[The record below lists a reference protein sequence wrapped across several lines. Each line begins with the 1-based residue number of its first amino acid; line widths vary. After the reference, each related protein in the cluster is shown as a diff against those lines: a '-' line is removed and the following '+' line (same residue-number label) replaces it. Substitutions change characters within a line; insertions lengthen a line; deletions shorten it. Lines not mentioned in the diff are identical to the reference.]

1 MKHHEP
7 LHYYTLLLFLLAGM
21 LFTRTVIAD
30 ESHAQNQQDDIK
42 NILSTSSTLTERA
55 VELQQNITSHQDEIK
70 KLESEI
76 AAYQERLT
84 DVGNQKKTL
93 QTEIKT
99 IDLTRSKLAADVKL
113 TQARIAQT
121 NSKIAEL
128 SDDIDINQIRI
139 EKNRELIRD
148 IIRKIDQESSRSFT
162 EVVLS
167 KQSISE
173 LLADTEDMNRL
184 QSSIRDSIES
194 LRRLRDELST
204 QKGSFQTQQKT
215 LLSLNSQLADQKK
228 IADQKRLEQNQL
240 LKDTQNQEANYKKLL
255 TQKQERKTQFEREID
270 DFEAQLRA
278 EIDPNTIPKPGTKV
292 FAYPVEKP
300 YITQRFGRTVD
311 AVRLYTSGTHN
322 GIDFRAP
329 VGTPIK
335 AAGDG
340 VVIGL
345 GDTDLACRGA
355 SYGRWVMIK
364 HKNGLSTMY
373 SHFDLIKVSKGQ
385 SVEVGEVIGY
395 GGATGYATGPH
406 LHFAVFVSAVTQI
419 VDLPSKSCP
428 GAIFHIPV
436 SPANGYL
443 DPEAYL

>member
-1 MKHHEP
+1 MKHHEY
-7 LHYYTLLLFLLAGM
+7 LHHYTLFLFLLAGM

-30 ESHAQNQQDDIK
+30 ESHAHEEQDITK
-42 NILSTSSTLTERA
+42 SILSTSSTLTERA
-55 VELQQNITSHQDEIK
+55 VELQQNITNHQDEIK

-76 AAYQERLT
+76 AAYQERLV

-93 QTEIKT
+93 QNEIKT
-99 IDLTRSKLAADVKL
+99 IDLTRAKLATDVKL

-128 SDDIDINQIRI
+128 SDNIDINQIRI
-139 EKNRELIRD
+139 EKNLGLIRD
-148 IIRKIDQESSRSFT
+148 IVRKIDQESSRSFA

-167 KQSISE
+167 KESLSE

-194 LRRLRDELST
+194 LRRLRDELNT
-204 QKGSFQTQQKT
+204 QKGSFQTQHKT

-255 TQKQERKTQFEREID
+255 AQKQERKAQFEREID

-278 EIDPNTIPKPGTKV
+278 EIDPNSIPKPGTKV

-311 AVRLYTSGTHN
+311 SVRLYASGTHN

-355 SYGRWVMIK
+355 SYGRWVMLK

-373 SHFDLIKVSKGQ
+373 SHLDLIKVSKGQ
-385 SVEVGEVIGY
+385 NVLVGDVIGY
-395 GGATGYATGPH
+395 GGSTGYATGPH

-419 VDLPSKSCP
+419 VDLPSKSCR